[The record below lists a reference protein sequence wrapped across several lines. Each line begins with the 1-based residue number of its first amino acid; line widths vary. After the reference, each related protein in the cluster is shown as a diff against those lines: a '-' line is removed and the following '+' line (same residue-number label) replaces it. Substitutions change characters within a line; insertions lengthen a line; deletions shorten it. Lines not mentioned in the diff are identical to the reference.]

1 MPNVLRIGG
10 YLVYFWTNENLE
22 PIHVHISEG
31 KPTENATKIW
41 LTKAGGAVVASNG
54 SRIPTNKLNKIL
66 EVIIDNHFY
75 ICLNYGRKCLDKILW
90 LSIVNLP
97 SSPPTLFFSKNM
109 TYYLE

>member
-1 MPNVLRIGG
+1 MLSQEALTLPNVLRIGG

-31 KPTENATKIW
+31 KATENATKIW

-75 ICLNYGRKCLDKILW
+75 ICLKWKEMFGQD
-90 LSIVNLP
+90 
-97 SSPPTLFFSKNM
+97 TLAF
-109 TYYLE
+109 YC

>member
-41 LTKAGGAVVASNG
+41 LAKAGGAVVASNG

-75 ICLNYGRKCLDKILW
+75 ICLNMEGNVWTRYSDFLLLTSLPVLPLYFFQKI
-90 LSIVNLP
+90 
-97 SSPPTLFFSKNM
+97 
-109 TYYLE
+109 